1 MLDLS
6 RLTLIQVSCYLR
18 HTVLPH
24 AAHDLDT
31 VQKSSDPATK
41 EAASNLKRAL
51 AVFASVAL
59 RLAYEERDG
68 DGDSEPP
75 NDNDVGA

>member
-6 RLTLIQVSCYLR
+6 RLTLVQVSCYLR

-41 EAASNLKRAL
+41 EAASSLKKAL
-51 AVFASVAL
+51 AVFASVAM

-68 DGDSEPP
+68 DSGSEPLD
-75 NDNDVGA
+75 DNDLGA